1 MDMVSSEVR
10 VPLRLLSSPSPE
22 MELLSLHQVRAE
34 SLFLF
39 HLACWAGFSFYLLAL
54 NLFTTGLGRLWSLWP
69 VAIWL
74 AVLPLHWIWAYVVRR
89 RWFEMRHRRLA
100 AEPGLSGQPAP
111 TTPQEEETED
121 LRAKVLRSVA
131 EAREALRTISPE
143 AVSDL
148 SRGETHA
155 LTVLSWLEEAERL
168 QPLGAKGREL
178 RPAVTT
184 ALSKPGNETTR
195 GPLQRLL
202 GQLDVQD
209 IKLARL
215 EREIEERRSLLD
227 SFLLTLESAG
237 LATASPDL
245 LAPVIDPL
253 RERVQLLTEV
263 VADKDRGPAPA
274 TVSPSGRID
283 RLQDEVRLAQDLQR
297 SILPEAAPE
306 VPGLAV
312 AHLYRP
318 SSEVGGD
325 FFDYYTVDSGGLLVA
340 VGDASGHG
348 LDSSMVSSMAKSALF
363 THVAAGRPL
372 DSTMSEM
379 NRMMHATLGRRR
391 LMSLALVEIEP
402 TKHRLRWVNAGQ
414 IFPILRRH
422 GEVRE
427 LEQPGYPLGV
437 RPGSSFEIAEEK
449 LEPGDL
455 LLLLTDGYVEA
466 VNPAGEPYG
475 WHRLERQLRGIDST
489 DVELLITELAE
500 DLWSY
505 LDGEPP
511 RDDVTLVAIRVD
523 E

>member
-1 MDMVSSEVR
+1 MSPELR

-22 MELLSLHQVRAE
+22 MERLSLQQVKAE

-39 HLACWAGFSFYLLAL
+39 HLACWAGVSLYLVAL
-54 NLFTTGLGRLWSLWP
+54 NLFTTGLGRPWSLWP
-69 VAIWL
+69 VVVWL
-74 AVLPLHWIWAYVVRR
+74 AVLPLHWTWAYVVRR
-89 RWFEMRHRRLA
+89 RWFEVRHRRLA
-100 AEPGLSGQPAP
+100 TEPAVPDREASTEPREGS
-111 TTPQEEETED
+111 ED
-121 LRAKVLRSVA
+121 LRGKVLHSVA
-131 EAREALRTISPE
+131 EARDALRTISPE

-155 LTVLSWLEEAERL
+155 LTVLAWLEEAERL
-168 QPLGAKGREL
+168 SPLGERGREQ

-184 ALSKPGNETTR
+184 ALSKPGNEATR

-202 GQLDVQD
+202 GQLDIQD
-209 IKLARL
+209 VKLARL
-215 EREIEERRSLLD
+215 ERETEKRRSLLD

-237 LATASPDL
+237 LATASVDL

-253 RERVQLLTEV
+253 RERVRLLEEV
-263 VADKDRGPAPA
+263 VAEESRGRAPTMA
-274 TVSPSGRID
+274 SPNGRID
-283 RLQDEVRLAQDLQR
+283 RLQNEVRLAQDLQR
-297 SILPEAAPE
+297 SILPKAAPK

-325 FFDYYTVDSGGLLVA
+325 FFDYYTVESGGLLVA

-363 THVAAGRPL
+363 THVAAGRSL
-372 DSTMSEM
+372 ESTMTEM
-379 NRMMHATLGRRR
+379 NRMMYATLGRRR

-402 TKHRLRWVNAGQ
+402 SQSRLRWVNAGQ
-414 IFPILRRH
+414 IFPILRRR

-437 RPGSSFEIAEEK
+437 RSDSRFEIAEEA

-475 WHRLERQLRGIDST
+475 WRRLEKQLRDIDST

-511 RDDVTLVAIRVD
+511 HDDVTLVAIRVD

>member
-1 MDMVSSEVR
+1 MDIVSPEVR

-22 MELLSLHQVRAE
+22 MELLSLRQVRAE

-39 HLACWAGFSFYLLAL
+39 HLACWAGLSLYLVAI
-54 NLFTTGLGRLWSLWP
+54 NLITTGLGQPWSLWP
-69 VAIWL
+69 AVVWL
-74 AVLPLHWIWAYVVRR
+74 AVLPLHWTWAYVVRR
-89 RWFEMRHRRLA
+89 RWFETRHRRLTA
-100 AEPGLSGQPAP
+100 KPAIPDQQDTAEPR
-111 TTPQEEETED
+111 EEFED
-121 LRAKVLRSVA
+121 LRGKVVHSVA
-131 EAREALRTISPE
+131 EARDALRTISPE

-168 QPLGAKGREL
+168 LPLGTRGREL

-184 ALSKPGNETTR
+184 ALSRPGNETTR
-195 GPLQRLL
+195 VPLQRLL

-209 IKLARL
+209 VKLARL
-215 EREIEERRSLLD
+215 ERVTGERRSLLD

-237 LATASPDL
+237 LATASVDL

-253 RERVQLLTEV
+253 RERVQLLAQV
-263 VADKDRGPAPA
+263 VAEEGRGPAPT
-274 TVSPSGRID
+274 TVSPDGRID
-283 RLQDEVRLAQDLQR
+283 RLQNEVRLAQELQR
-297 SILPEAAPE
+297 SILPEAPPE

-325 FFDYYTVDSGGLLVA
+325 FFDYYTVESGGLLVA

-363 THVAAGRPL
+363 THVAAGRSL
-372 DSTMSEM
+372 ESTMTEM
-379 NRMMHATLGRRR
+379 NRMMYATLGRRR

-402 TKHRLRWVNAGQ
+402 SQSRLRWVNAGQ
-414 IFPILRRH
+414 IFPILRRRS
-422 GEVRE
+422 EVRE

-437 RPGSSFEIAEEK
+437 RPDSRFEIAEEA

-475 WHRLERQLRGIDST
+475 WRRLEQQLREIDST

-511 RDDVTLVAIRVD
+511 HDDVTLVAIRVD

>member
-1 MDMVSSEVR
+1 
-10 VPLRLLSSPSPE
+10 
-22 MELLSLHQVRAE
+22 MELLSLQQVRTE

-39 HLACWAGFSFYLLAL
+39 HLACWTGLSLYLVAL
-54 NLFTTGLGRLWSLWP
+54 NLITTGPGRPWSLWP
-69 VAIWL
+69 IVIWL
-74 AVLPLHWIWAYVVRR
+74 AVLPLHWTWTYVVRR
-89 RWFEMRHRRLA
+89 RWFETRHRRLA
-100 AEPGLSGQPAP
+100 AEPGLPD
-111 TTPQEEETED
+111 PQATAEPREEAED
-121 LRAKVLRSVA
+121 LRGKVLHSVA
-131 EAREALRTISPE
+131 EAREALLTLSPE

-155 LTVLSWLEEAERL
+155 LTVLAWLEEAERL
-168 QPLGAKGREL
+168 HPLGARAREL
-178 RPAVTT
+178 RPTVTT

-209 IKLARL
+209 VKLARL
-215 EREIEERRSLLD
+215 ERETEKRRSLLD

-237 LATASPDL
+237 LATASVDL

-253 RERVQLLTEV
+253 RERVHLLEEV
-263 VADKDRGPAPA
+263 VAEEGRGPAPA
-274 TVSPSGRID
+274 TASPNGRID
-283 RLQDEVRLAQDLQR
+283 RLQNEVRLAQDLQR
-297 SILPEAAPE
+297 SILPEAAPK

-325 FFDYYTVDSGGLLVA
+325 FFDYYTTESGGLLVA

-379 NRMMHATLGRRR
+379 NRMMYATLGRRR
-391 LMSLALVEIEP
+391 LMSLALVEIDPSER
-402 TKHRLRWVNAGQ
+402 RLRWVNAGQ
-414 IFPILRRH
+414 IFPILRRQ
-422 GEVRE
+422 GRVRE

-437 RPGSSFEIAEEK
+437 RYSSRFEIAEEA

-475 WHRLERQLRGIDST
+475 WRRLQQQLRDIDGT

-500 DLWSY
+500 NLWSY

-511 RDDVTLVAIRVD
+511 HDDVTLVAILVD

>member
-1 MDMVSSEVR
+1 MDIVSPEVR
-10 VPLRLLSSPSPE
+10 IPLRLLSSPSPE
-22 MELLSLHQVRAE
+22 MELLSLQQVRAE

-39 HLACWAGFSFYLLAL
+39 HVACWAGVSLYLVAL
-54 NLFTTGLGRLWSLWP
+54 NLFSTGPDRPWSMWP

-89 RWFEMRHRRLA
+89 RWFETRHRRLA
-100 AEPGLSGQPAP
+100 AEAGISSGLASDSPE
-111 TTPQEEETED
+111 QEGAE
-121 LRAKVLRSVA
+121 LRSRVLHSVA

-143 AVSDL
+143 VVSDL

-155 LTVLSWLEEAERL
+155 LTVLSWLEEAARL
-168 QPLGAKGREL
+168 LPLGAKGREL

-184 ALSKPGNETTR
+184 ALAKPGNEAVR
-195 GPLQRLL
+195 APLQRLL

-215 EREIEERRSLLD
+215 EREAEERRSLLD

-237 LATASPDL
+237 LATASPEL

-253 RERVQLLTEV
+253 RERVQLLAEA
-263 VADKDRGPAPA
+263 VADRDRGRTLTTAP
-274 TVSPSGRID
+274 PSGRID

-306 VPGLAV
+306 IPGLAV

-325 FFDYYTVDSGGLLVA
+325 FFDYYTVESNRLLVA

-372 DSTMSEM
+372 DATMSEM

-391 LMSLALVEIEP
+391 LMSLALVEIDP
-402 TKHRLRWVNAGQ
+402 TAHRLRWVNAGQ
-414 IFPILRRH
+414 IFPIVRRR

-437 RPGSSFEIAEEK
+437 RAGSKFEIAEET

-466 VNPAGEPYG
+466 VNPTGEPYG
-475 WHRLERQLRGIDST
+475 WHRLERQLRDLDTANIEQL
-489 DVELLITELAE
+489 VTELAE